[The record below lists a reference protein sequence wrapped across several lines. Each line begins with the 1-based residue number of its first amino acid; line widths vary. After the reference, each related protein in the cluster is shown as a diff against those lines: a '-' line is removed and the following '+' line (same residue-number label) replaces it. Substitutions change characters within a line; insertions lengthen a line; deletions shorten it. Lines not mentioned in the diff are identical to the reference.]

1 MAVWVQWV
9 IAAAA
14 LVTALGVLWRQAVLP
29 AVRKIASEQVTRPVL
44 DRIVDI
50 YKDNLNHFS
59 VLDDIARQFKTNA
72 GSSLKDSVNR
82 LESAAEESARTAHE
96 AAVAVKGLA
105 VEAEASRRQTSEMR
119 VLLDDLRAQV
129 RLGMLSVLRQEAG
142 QQAQDAGA
150 AVVASDLAASI
161 HRADTEES
169 GEAGAAADAGL
180 RSEPT
185 ESK

>member
-1 MAVWVQWV
+1 MAAWVQWV

-14 LVTALGVLWRQAVLP
+14 LVTSLGILWRSAVLP
-29 AVRKIASEQVTRPVL
+29 AVRKIASEQVTRPVI
-44 DRIVDI
+44 DRIVET

-59 VLDDIARQFKTNA
+59 VLDDIARQFTTNA
-72 GSSLKDSVNR
+72 GSSLKDSGNR
-82 LESAAEESARTAHE
+82 LEHAAEESARTAHE

-129 RLGMLSVLRQEAG
+129 TLGIRSVLRQEAG

-150 AVVASDLAASI
+150 AVVADDLARSI
-161 HRADTEES
+161 GRADAEPS

-180 RSEPT
+180 RSDPEG
-185 ESK
+185 